1 MYDLVTE
8 NAVSW
13 IFPGAVP
20 LQVLQRFRE
29 VVGDSFVSIST
40 EEGCLEFYGAQAHT
54 IMCTDWANEN
64 KFQYIQVL
72 DDVYKNF
79 KDKAGWA

>member
-1 MYDLVTE
+1 MNEVITE

-20 LQVLQRFRE
+20 LQQLQVFRE
-29 VVGDSFVSIST
+29 VVEGSFKSIDF

-54 IMCTDWANEN
+54 IMSTDWPNEN

-72 DDVYKNF
+72 DDVYTNF